1 MDWKEILTQVTISL
15 LGIVI
20 TTVSGYVIALINSK
34 IKDEKMK
41 KILND
46 ALNVVSNGVDFVYQT
61 YVEEL
66 KGTDLWDKE
75 AMKEASN
82 RAMEY
87 IKVNLTADAKAFITK
102 NGKDIAEWIKEQI
115 EIAIKKSKDKK
126 QGK

>member
-1 MDWKEILTQVTISL
+1 MDWRQILTEIIISI
-15 LGIVI
+15 LGIVL
-20 TTVSGYVIALINSK
+20 TAVSGYVMAWISSK

-41 KILND
+41 RILNE
-46 ALNVVSNGVDFVYQT
+46 ALQIVSNGVDFVYQT
-61 YVEEL
+61 YVEGL
-66 KGTDLWDKE
+66 KGTSLWDE
-75 AMKEASN
+75 NAMKEASN

-87 IKVNLTADAKAFITK
+87 IKANLTADAKAFITN